1 MFANVLLYALV
12 TINKSYLT
20 DITKLQ
26 PFYQDI
32 VNAWISVNGD
42 KKPPSKQSTII
53 FLHSGSV
60 STPLYCFNGDQI
72 TRISIQINIRYMDY
86 ELLVEA
92 IWALMDWCLYILWNW
107 MWIIIISIL
116 ELPLR
121 GWFLEWSWEVVVHE
135 NGGNYQH
142 RKKLYIWW

>member
-1 MFANVLLYALV
+1 MVANVLLYALV

-42 KKPPSKQSTII
+42 KKPLSKQSTII

-92 IWALMDWCLYILWNW
+92 I
-107 MWIIIISIL
+107 
-116 ELPLR
+116 
-121 GWFLEWSWEVVVHE
+121 
-135 NGGNYQH
+135 
-142 RKKLYIWW
+142 